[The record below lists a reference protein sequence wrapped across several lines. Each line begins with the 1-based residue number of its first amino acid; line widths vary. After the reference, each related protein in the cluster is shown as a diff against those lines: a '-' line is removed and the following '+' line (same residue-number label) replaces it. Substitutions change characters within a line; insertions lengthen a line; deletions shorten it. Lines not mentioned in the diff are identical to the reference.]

1 MKRFFSFALALALLC
16 LSLSFVGCAP
26 IDTTGL
32 LEAAPELIA
41 RSALLN
47 EIFFGE
53 GIPYDEA
60 GEEQGVF
67 YPADEAYLS
76 EHGIKTVSDLVTMT
90 KAVFSEAYA
99 ALILGSGVSG
109 FPVDGGAYV
118 YPRYASSQPENL
130 RDENETILVSSTSEF
145 LLNPVGRSSYDYST
159 LKISA
164 AERKYAVLSL
174 SVTTVSLLPHD
185 ERVEG
190 ADNTVTETLVME
202 IKFVRENGAWRID
215 SPTY

>member
-1 MKRFFSFALALALLC
+1 MKKLLSFALALALLC
-16 LSLSFVGCAP
+16 LPFSFAGCAP

-32 LEAAPELIA
+32 LEAAPDLIA

-53 GIPYDEA
+53 GIPFNEEGEA
-60 GEEQGVF
+60 QGVF
-67 YPADEAYLS
+67 YPADKTWLA
-76 EHGIKTVSDLVTMT
+76 EHGIKTVSDLAEMT
-90 KAVFSEAYA
+90 KGVFSQAYA

-109 FPVDGGAYV
+109 FPADGGAYI

-130 RDENETILVSSTSEF
+130 RDENETILVSSTNEF
-145 LLNPVGRSSYDYST
+145 LRDPVGRSTYDYNT
-159 LKISA
+159 LKIVGT
-164 AERKYAVLSL
+164 ERSYAVLSL

-190 ADNTVTETLVME
+190 ADNTVTETVTME
-202 IKFVRENGAWRID
+202 IKFVYEGGAWRID